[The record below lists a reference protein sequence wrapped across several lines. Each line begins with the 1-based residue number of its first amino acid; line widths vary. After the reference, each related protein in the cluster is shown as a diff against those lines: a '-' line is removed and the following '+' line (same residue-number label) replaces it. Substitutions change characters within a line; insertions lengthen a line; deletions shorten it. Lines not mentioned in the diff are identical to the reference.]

1 MPIYRILRELRES
14 IKLHNKTGKE
24 KAHGSTV
31 GFVVVRRGI
40 EPLIPP

>member
-24 KAHGSTV
+24 KPTV
-31 GFVVVRRGI
+31 Q
-40 EPLIPP
+40 PWALL